1 MLADALRFLLDVLL
15 QPFAT
20 ILLLRFHL
28 QWLRAPL
35 NNPVG
40 AFIMALTNFPVLR
53 ARRFIPAIGKID
65 SATLLLA
72 VATELIY
79 LAALL
84 WSAGFQ
90 FHAFPWPGLLLLAL
104 VKLFKISVYLLMAA
118 VFVQAIMSWINPYT
132 PLAPLFAAVTGRFLY
147 PLRRVIPLAG
157 GVDLSPLLLF
167 ILCQLIVI
175 IPIGML
181 EQLAFSLT
189 GGL

>member
-1 MLADALRFLLDVLL
+1 MLGDALRFLLDVLL
-15 QPFAT
+15 QPFAA

-40 AFIMALTNFPVLR
+40 AFIMALTNFLVLR
-53 ARRFIPAIGKID
+53 ARRFIPAMGKLD

-72 VATELIY
+72 IVAELLY
-79 LAALL
+79 LSALL
-84 WSAGFQ
+84 WVADFQ
-90 FHAFPWPGLLLLAL
+90 FHAFPWPGLLLLTL
-104 VKLFKISVYLLMAA
+104 VKLLKISVYLLMAA
-118 VFVQAIMSWINPYT
+118 VFIQAILSWVNPYT
-132 PLAPLFAAVTGRFLY
+132 PLVPMLAAMTGRFLY
-147 PLRRVIPLAG
+147 PLRRIVPLVG

-167 ILCQLIVI
+167 ILCQLTVI
-175 IPIGML
+175 IPIGLL